1 MKQGM
6 PWLVRVQIFGF
17 ASELIRSPCTMAMLL
32 LVHESASRWVV
43 VERWRWRFRSMNQ
56 TALRLLPHDLLSLS
70 ISLSDVYEESSHL
83 NLLSHETNS
92 GPILNS
98 LKILSRFS
106 LSLLVSF
113 FFSYFFFAFSLQLPQ
128 SLSCCWFFNGIF
140 CRQRIGTPAKL
151 SFSMHLSL
159 LGFRRHCC
167 WGRACLSSDSVAIFL
182 CWKLGIILC
191 AWNFGYSLVQY
202 N

>member
-43 VERWRWRFRSMNQ
+43 VEWRRWRFRSMNQ

-92 GPILNS
+92 V
-98 LKILSRFS
+98 RFWIAWKFWADF
-106 LSLLVSF
+106 LFLFLF
-113 FFSYFFFAFSLQLPQ
+113 PFFSYFFFAFSLQLPQ
-128 SLSCCWFFNGIF
+128 SLSRYWFFNGIF
-140 CRQRIGTPAKL
+140 CRQRIETPAKL
-151 SFSMHLSL
+151 SFSMHVSL

-167 WGRACLSSDSVAIFL
+167 WGRACLWSDFVAIF
-182 CWKLGIILC
+182 
-191 AWNFGYSLVQY
+191 FYVESLE
-202 N
+202 